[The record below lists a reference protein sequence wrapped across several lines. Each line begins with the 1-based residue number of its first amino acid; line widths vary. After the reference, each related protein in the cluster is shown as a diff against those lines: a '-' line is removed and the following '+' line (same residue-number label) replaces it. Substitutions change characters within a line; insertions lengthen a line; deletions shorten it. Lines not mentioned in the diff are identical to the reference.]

1 MNVPEQ
7 LRVEGGPGGAVVVS
21 LSGELDKFAVDA
33 VRARM
38 NALPDGDPVIVDLS
52 ELSFIDSAGLH
63 CLFAFARGQRGLPAR
78 LAFVVPASSPVR
90 RVLEIVHLDGV
101 SPMCETLERAC
112 ELAVRPAESSQGLSS
127 P

>member
-1 MNVPEQ
+1 MPEQ
-7 LRVEGGPGGAVVVS
+7 LRVEDGPGGAVVVS

-38 NALPDGDPVIVDLS
+38 NRLPEGDPVIVDLS

-63 CLFAFARGQRGLPAR
+63 CLFAFARGQRGLPE

-112 ELAVRPAESSQGLSS
+112 ELAVRPAEPRQGLSS